1 MKKSLLLAALLLPCA
16 AQAESIVATCYEP
29 SGYRV
34 EVFQGDIDKGEDGY
48 SNSSPT
54 FFYSSNESEILIES
68 WQAALPSPE
77 LISRAEADAIL
88 PPSAIKSEIIIKTD
102 ENRVRPQKSEVNRL
116 VCDNSKIKKF
126 TKWQPKYN
134 LDQGLKE
141 TIEWLEQNKKLFKF
155 DIYNQ

>member
-1 MKKSLLLAALLLPCA
+1 MKKVLLIATMLLSSA
-16 AQAESIVATCYEP
+16 AQAETIVATCYEP

-34 EVFQGDIDKGEDGY
+34 EVFQGELDKGEDGY

-54 FFYSSNESEILIES
+54 FFYSSHDPEVLIES

-102 ENRVRPQKSEVNRL
+102 ELIHASSADTNNMYTTTLYLNQESAVFTRVRVREDWVTGTVDPMGAVYFAKCNIQ
-116 VCDNSKIKKF
+116 I
-126 TKWQPKYN
+126 
-134 LDQGLKE
+134 
-141 TIEWLEQNKKLFKF
+141 IE
-155 DIYNQ
+155 